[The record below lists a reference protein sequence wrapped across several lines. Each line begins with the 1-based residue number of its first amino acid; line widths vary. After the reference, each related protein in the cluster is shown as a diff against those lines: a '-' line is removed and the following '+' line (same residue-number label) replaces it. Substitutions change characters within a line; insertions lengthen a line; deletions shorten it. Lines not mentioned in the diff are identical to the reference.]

1 MNKKEDLFRSVS
13 TLSEAAPPAALCL
26 TLKSVVTLI
35 GTFYF
40 IIFCRGKDDDD
51 KVNKKQVYL
60 KMQ

>member
-1 MNKKEDLFRSVS
+1 MIVQVCFL
-13 TLSEAAPPAALCL
+13 TLSDAAPPAALCL

-40 IIFCRGKDDDD
+40 IVFCLGKDDDDD